1 MIEFLMITLVGY
13 GVILDVVIPVV
24 DAGMTFVQ
32 GLLPVQ
38 DAL

>member
-1 MIEFLMITLVGY
+1 
-13 GVILDVVIPVV
+13 VILDVVIPVV